1 LTATSPGVTL
11 ALWGEETI
19 MLSASTFDVPKL
31 QWEAA
36 KAEATVI
43 MVERAKVRGM
53 IAYSDLASKI
63 RAFPL
68 KAHDPRLFHLLG
80 QISSEEDAAGRG
92 MLTVIVVHKVG
103 DMQPGPGFFELAKS
117 LGRDTSDIL
126 KCWVDELHRVHAVW
140 GRR

>member
-1 LTATSPGVTL
+1 MH
-11 ALWGEETI
+11 
-19 MLSASTFDVPKL
+19 MLSTSTFDVPKA

-36 KAEATVI
+36 KAEAKAI
-43 MVERAKVRGM
+43 MIERAKMRGM
-53 IAYSDLASKI
+53 IAYSDLVSRI
-63 RAFPL
+63 HAFAL

-80 QISSEEDAAGRG
+80 QISSEEDVAGRG

-117 LGRDTSDIL
+117 LGRDTRDLL

-140 GRR
+140 SQHDA